1 MNLVRGYGTRSIQRK
16 LFMFVLLVTVCISI
30 NLLGAYFVKIYELPM
45 YLDCIGTI
53 IAAMFGGYN
62 PGIFVGL
69 TSSILNGVL
78 VDSQLVSYGVLN
90 VFIGVYTAWAQDRG
104 WFKKIR
110 FIVLSVF
117 VYAFIGGTLGSL
129 LTIVLYGFAQDE
141 SSSQLVLKL
150 YDSGLFSKLWSEIF
164 GNTIID
170 IFDKTV
176 TLAIAVAVNLVVPK
190 KIKGQFRIHA
200 WQQAPL
206 KSDTINF
213 LINNKTRKYSLKT
226 KIVGMVFLACALVSI
241 SSIIISFILYKSSM
255 ESSAIIG
262 LTDAQLQLK
271 ATRFLVNQV
280 SLFVGVFI
288 LIVSEFIYLA
298 QFHIILPMNTM
309 AYVASTF
316 TEDDRESL
324 REVADNFKKL
334 EIKTGDETENLY
346 NVLTVMTRENADF
359 LDDIERKNTTISELQ
374 NSLIV
379 VLADLVESRDF
390 NTGNHIKATAE
401 YVELIMDQMI
411 TEGIYKEQMTPQ
423 FVSDVY
429 RSAPLHDIG
438 KISVSDVI
446 LNKPGKLTDE
456 EFAIMKNH
464 SLAGA
469 EIIDHVIETLPNSDG
484 GYLHEARNLALY
496 HHEKWDGSGY
506 PYGISGED
514 IPLSARIMA
523 VADVF
528 DALVSKRS
536 YKKAFEF
543 DKAMGII
550 EESAGTHFDPL
561 IANAFLHAKDRIKK
575 VAEEKDWNNV

>member
-1 MNLVRGYGTRSIQRK
+1 
-16 LFMFVLLVTVCISI
+16 MFVLLVTVCISI